1 MGRVRRSASG
11 ARRSARLEAHHHL
24 FVAIAEEMGAALQRS
39 AFSPNI
45 KERRDFS
52 CALFDA
58 RGRMTAHAAHIPVH
72 LGALPLSVAEVLRS
86 VELAPGDAVLLNDP
100 YRGGTHLPDVTL
112 VSPIFVGRGARPTF
126 LCANRAHH
134 ADIGGASP
142 GSMAPFDD
150 VHAEG
155 LRIPPLKL
163 VERGRLREDVL
174 ALVLAN
180 VRAPHERRADFL
192 AQLSANH
199 VAAARVA
206 SLAASHG
213 ARELVRS
220 SDELIAWTA
229 KLAAERI
236 ASWPAGGAKFED
248 SLEAA
253 NEGGAPVAIR
263 VELARRGGKLVFDF
277 SASDDAVGGGL
288 NATRAVTVA
297 AVFYCLRLFL
307 PPETPTNEGL
317 LEPVSIVTRPGS
329 VVDARYPSP
338 VAAGNV
344 ETSQRLVDVV
354 LGAFSRWLA
363 RAGSADV
370 PAASA
375 GTMSN
380 LAFGVQ
386 GELGER
392 AAALTYYETIAG
404 GAGASRGRD
413 GASAVQTHMTN
424 TRNTPIE
431 ALEQRFKARVVR
443 CTVRRGSGG
452 AGAARGGDG
461 TSKHWLFLAPAQV
474 SWIADRARRGPWGL
488 AGGGAGATGSARVE
502 FADGTRRELAPRT
515 SFTLAAGDRLE
526 LETPGGGGFGKP
538 DSTPAKRSRRPR
550 GKRATPLTRPS

>member
-1 MGRVRRSASG
+1 MAPTRRRA
-11 ARRSARLEAHHHL
+11 ADALRSARLEAHHHL

-86 VELAPGDAVLLNDP
+86 VELEPGDAVLLNDP
-100 YRGGTHLPDVTL
+100 YRGGTHLPDLTL
-112 VSPIFVGRGARPTF
+112 VSPIFLGRGRRPSF

-134 ADIGGASP
+134 ADVGGASP
-142 GSMAPFDD
+142 GSMAPVDD

-163 VERGRLREDVL
+163 VERGRVRDDVL
-174 ALVLAN
+174 GLLLAN
-180 VRAPHERRADFL
+180 VRAPHERRADLL

-206 SLAASHG
+206 ALAATHG
-213 ARELVRS
+213 ARELARRS
-220 SDELIAWTA
+220 DDLIAWTA

-236 ASWPAGGAKFED
+236 ASWPARRVRFED
-248 SLEAA
+248 HLEPLH
-253 NEGGAPVAIR
+253 EGGAPIAIR
-263 VELARRGGKLVFDF
+263 VELSRRGRRLVVDF
-277 SASDDAVGGGL
+277 SASDDAVGQGL

-307 PPETPTNEGL
+307 PAETPTNEGL
-317 LEPVSIVTRPGS
+317 LAPVTIVTRRGS
-329 VVDARYPSP
+329 VVDARYPAP

-344 ETSQRLVDVV
+344 ETSQRLVDAV
-354 LGAFSRWLA
+354 LGAFSRWLERPA
-363 RAGSADV
+363 ADEV

-380 LAFGVQ
+380 LAFGVE
-386 GELGER
+386 GHSG
-392 AAALTYYETIAG
+392 AALTYYETIAG
-404 GAGASRGRD
+404 GAGASRGRS

-474 SWIADRARRGPWGL
+474 SWVADRARRGPWGL
-488 AGGGAGATGSARVE
+488 AGGGPGATGSASVE
-502 FADGTRRELAPRT
+502 RADRTRLELAPRA
-515 SFTLAAGDRLE
+515 SVRLAAGDRLA
-526 LETPGGGGFGKP
+526 LETPGGGGFGAAR
-538 DSTPAKRSRRPR
+538 STAAPRAKRGAGARAARSRRP
-550 GKRATPLTRPS
+550 S